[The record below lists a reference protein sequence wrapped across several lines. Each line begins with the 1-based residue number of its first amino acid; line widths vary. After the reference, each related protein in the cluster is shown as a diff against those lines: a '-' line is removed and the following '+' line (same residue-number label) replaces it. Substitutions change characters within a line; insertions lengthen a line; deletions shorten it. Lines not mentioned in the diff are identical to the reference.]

1 MTAAQVFDGPTMSM
15 TQSARPTLSSIAP
28 RWILANALPQVLLV
42 AGSWA
47 YLGMN
52 GITLA
57 VLFTPGGFAKLPHP
71 AWFLIAAATLYVV
84 MTVWL
89 RGAVVRPLVPRF
101 SILGWV
107 PAAILSGALMLALTV
122 TASLVGLAV
131 SKGLALSGGHAPSV
145 PVPSGLAFAP
155 FVVGIILGAEII
167 GLIVGGLPGLLL
179 GAGEALAACRATRSK
194 GTWIIW
200 TAAAWSTIVTII
212 TLHAFLVVFFPATPA
227 GALNA
232 LAVAAPILLGVAAA
246 LMTLPALAKL
256 ARQADA
262 G

>member
-1 MTAAQVFDGPTMSM
+1 MTSAQVLDGSTMSM
-15 TQSARPTLSSIAP
+15 TQSSRRALSSIAP
-28 RWILANALPQVLLV
+28 RWILANTLPQVLLV
-42 AGSWA
+42 AGSWT

-52 GITLA
+52 GMTLPRLITLDG
-57 VLFTPGGFAKLPHP
+57 VPKLPHP
-71 AWFLIAAATLYVV
+71 SWFMIAAATLYVV
-84 MTVWL
+84 MSVWM

-107 PAAILSGALMLALTV
+107 PVAILSGALMLALTV
-122 TASLVGLAV
+122 TASLIGLAV
-131 SKGLALSGGHAPSV
+131 SKGLAISGGQPV
-145 PVPSGLAFAP
+145 PVPTGLAFAP
-155 FVVGIILGAEII
+155 FVVGIILGAEIV
-167 GLIVGGLPGLLL
+167 GLIVGGLPGLIL

-200 TAAAWSTIVTII
+200 TAAAWSMIVTII
-212 TLHAFLVVFFPATPA
+212 TLHAFLVVFYPATPS
-227 GALNA
+227 GFLNA
-232 LAVAAPILLGVAAA
+232 LAIAAPILLGVAAA

>member
-1 MTAAQVFDGPTMSM
+1 MTAAQVLDGPTMST
-15 TQSARPTLSSIAP
+15 TQSSRPALSSIAP
-28 RWILANALPQVLLV
+28 RWILANTLPQVLLV

-52 GITLA
+52 GMTLA
-57 VLFTPGGFAKLPHP
+57 GLITPGGVAKLAHP
-71 AWFLIAAATLYVV
+71 IWFMIAAAALYVA
-84 MTVWL
+84 MTAWM

-131 SKGLALSGGHAPSV
+131 SKGLAMSGAQPV
-145 PVPSGLAFAP
+145 PVPTGLAFAP
-155 FVVGIILGAEII
+155 FVVGIILAAEIV

-179 GAGEALAACRATRSK
+179 GAGEALAAGRATRSK
-194 GTWIIW
+194 GAWIIW
-200 TAAAWSTIVTII
+200 TAAAWSMIVTII
-212 TLHAFLVVFFPATPA
+212 TLHAFLVVFYPATPA
-227 GALNA
+227 GLLNA
-232 LAVAAPILLGVAAA
+232 LAIAAPILLGLAAA

-256 ARQADA
+256 ARQHAAAD
-262 G
+262 